1 MVIHQTAKRP
11 QQRLGDY
18 IGRLRTKRDLS
29 QSEVVRRLYRILGDI
44 APEDGSLSET
54 WYKRIEQGK
63 TVKVSRATIAALAEV
78 LCATPQERAGL
89 WLAADRNV
97 AMSHE
102 ATHHDAD
109 EVLNFVCYTLYT
121 EARDLLVTL
130 LEDHRSAALDRH
142 ELLAIVQDA
151 LEMILRE

>member
-1 MVIHQTAKRP
+1 MVTYQTTRYR
-11 QQRLGDY
+11 QQLLGDY

-29 QSEVVRRLYRILGDI
+29 QSEVVRRLYHILGDT
-44 APEDGSLSET
+44 APEDGRLSET

-102 ATHHDAD
+102 ATPHPAD
-109 EVLNFVCYTLYT
+109 ELLNFVCYTLYT
-121 EARDLLVTL
+121 DARELLATL
-130 LEDHRSAALDRH
+130 LNDRRAARLNRH
-142 ELLAIVQDA
+142 EMLAIVQDV